1 MESEN
6 KMHYGAKLT
15 GKYNGVK
22 LAGKKKEW
30 QTNSQENKM
39 EWQNKLQALENKKA
53 K

>member
-22 LAGKKKEW
+22 LAGKKKKEW

-39 EWQNKLQALENKKA
+39 ESNKITGK
-53 K
+53 

>member
-22 LAGKKKEW
+22 LAGKKKKGMA
-30 QTNSQENKM
+30 NKFTG
-39 EWQNKLQALENKKA
+39 K
-53 K
+53 